1 MTENKA
7 DWPSDIFAVL
17 RKREISQI
25 CHVPDAGHDRLIRL
39 CAAQNDM
46 SVTTLTT
53 EEEGVGMLAGA
64 WLGGCRGVL
73 LMQSSGVGNTI
84 NALALPA
91 ACRMPFF
98 TIVTMRGEWG
108 EGNPWQLP
116 MGLGAPR
123 ALEAMGVTLYR
134 ADRTEEVTD
143 TVNAAAGQAFN
154 NQCSTAVLLSQRL
167 IGAKGF
173 K

>member
-1 MTENKA
+1 MMQQEA
-7 DWPSDIFAVL
+7 DWPADIFAVL
-17 RKREISQI
+17 REREISQI
-25 CHVPDAGHDRLIRL
+25 CHVPDAGHDKLIRL
-39 CAAQNDM
+39 CTAQNDM
-46 SVTTLTT
+46 SVITLTT
-53 EEEGVGMLAGA
+53 EEEGVGILAGA
-64 WLGGCRGVL
+64 WLGGRRGAL

-98 TIVTMRGEWG
+98 AIVTMRGEWG
-108 EGNPWQLP
+108 EGNPWQVP
-116 MGLGAPR
+116 MGQGAPG
-123 ALEAMGVTLYR
+123 ALAAMGVMLFR

-143 TVNAAAGQAFN
+143 TVNAAAAQAFN